1 MNLLCWCGN
10 PDLQE
15 YSPDYWRCDVCST
28 LVAKSF
34 PSIDITAI
42 SEEDEDFYGKK
53 YWRDHQVNELGL
65 ASIEERSRT
74 DLLDRCAWWLATALE
89 FRLPPGQLLE
99 VGCSHGGFLA
109 LAELAGFHVTGIE
122 LSSWVVEFARKNF
135 GVNVRTGP
143 IERQAFAV
151 GSFDI
156 ICMFDVLEHLQ
167 DPVRTMEY
175 CAQALKPDGVLLAQ
189 TPQYPVRIDLGEL
202 QELRHPFLK
211 MMLPNEHLFLFSDE
225 SVRKLLSK
233 AGLCS
238 CEFLPARFAQ
248 YDMMLVAAKG
258 PFSKKSTPMQKEV
271 LEGSGGGRLVQ
282 GFLGLFQQTIDLQT
296 QRDDFHGR
304 LASAYEEIEKL
315 NGWLTDARNNAD
327 DRLDAVNRLSEELHR
342 VCAERDELH
351 ERATLRG
358 LIRYLLQRIIPRK
371 H

>member
-10 PDLQE
+10 PNLQE
-15 YSPDYWRCDVCST
+15 YSLDYWRCDVCST

-42 SEEDEDFYGKK
+42 SEEDEDFYGRK

-143 IERQAFAV
+143 IERQAFPV

-167 DPVRTMEY
+167 DPVRTME
-175 CAQALKPDGVLLAQ
+175 
-189 TPQYPVRIDLGEL
+189 
-202 QELRHPFLK
+202 
-211 MMLPNEHLFLFSDE
+211 
-225 SVRKLLSK
+225 
-233 AGLCS
+233 
-238 CEFLPARFAQ
+238 
-248 YDMMLVAAKG
+248 
-258 PFSKKSTPMQKEV
+258 
-271 LEGSGGGRLVQ
+271 
-282 GFLGLFQQTIDLQT
+282 
-296 QRDDFHGR
+296 
-304 LASAYEEIEKL
+304 
-315 NGWLTDARNNAD
+315 
-327 DRLDAVNRLSEELHR
+327 
-342 VCAERDELH
+342 
-351 ERATLRG
+351 
-358 LIRYLLQRIIPRK
+358 
-371 H
+371 